1 MRQIYYRVSLFLGI
15 YKREDF
21 VTAHEVVK
29 YAIVHYPV
37 HPKHWIGICIMLAR
51 ALQVVAKIE
60 RAHYTE
66 AHCYIKALNKKFFG
80 LPNDKNQMYDYWWE
94 TKGNEAKNVRIKA
107 LKKMLEY
114 YSEHEVLIKKGHVL
128 S

>member
-1 MRQIYYRVSLFLGI
+1 MRQLYYRLCIRLGI

-37 HPKHWIGICIMLAR
+37 HPKHWTSICIMLAN
-51 ALQVVAKIE
+51 ALQVVAKIK

-66 AHCYIKALNKKFFG
+66 VHHYIKALSPEFFG
-80 LPNDKNQMYDYWWE
+80 FSRKFIDLHDYWWDTE
-94 TKGNEAKNVRIKA
+94 GNEAKNVRIKA

-114 YSEHEVLIKKGHVL
+114 YTNHEVLIKKGHVL